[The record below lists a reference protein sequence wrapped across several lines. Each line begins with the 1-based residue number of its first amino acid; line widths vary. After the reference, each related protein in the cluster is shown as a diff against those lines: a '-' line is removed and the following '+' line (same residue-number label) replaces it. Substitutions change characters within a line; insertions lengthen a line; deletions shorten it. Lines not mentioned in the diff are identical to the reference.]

1 MFLIS
6 NGDLNVTTKAVIC
19 DHKTDL
25 EYAIRTFMRDTDT
38 PYDQIVINP
47 IGEPIS
53 RTETR

>member
-25 EYAIRTFMRDTDT
+25 EYAIRTFMRDTGT

-53 RTETR
+53 RTETL